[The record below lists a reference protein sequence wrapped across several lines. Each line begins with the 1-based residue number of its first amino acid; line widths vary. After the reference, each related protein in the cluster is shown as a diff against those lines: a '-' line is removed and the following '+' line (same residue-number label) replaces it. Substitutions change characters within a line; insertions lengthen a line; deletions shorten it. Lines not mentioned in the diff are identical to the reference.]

1 MKTSSV
7 INLRGHKPFDD
18 EHIDTVFYTNDLKE
32 LYDQI
37 CETEILNVI
46 DILE

>member
-1 MKTSSV
+1 M
-7 INLRGHKPFDD
+7 LLAFADEDLKPFDD